1 MGCMMTG
8 AMPWVASSI
17 IHVSRTA
24 DWHDVVQLVKPDNG
38 GTILAGGAAAEP
50 GAQQQF
56 AASGFDLTGWHLEL
70 IVEPEF
76 GFSTLITTFRSRS
89 PTLAADAISVEDAPN
104 GSIRFVA
111 LAERMAIL
119 PVGEWRYRLRCL
131 DRLRTMNVARGPFL
145 VYP

>member
-1 MGCMMTG
+1 MSFVRSL
-8 AMPWVASSI
+8 PWVASSI

-38 GTILAGGAAAEP
+38 GTILAGGASAET

-56 AASGFDLTGWHLEL
+56 VASGFDLTGWRLEL

-76 GFSTLITTFRSRS
+76 GFSTSITTFRSRS
-89 PTLAADAISVEDAPN
+89 PTFAADGISIEDEAIGA
-104 GSIRFVA
+104 IRFVA
-111 LAERMAIL
+111 LASRMAVL
-119 PVGEWRYRLRCL
+119 PVGEWRYRMRCL